1 MVFLNITFSRLLLL
15 GAALLSALLFKDNFQ
30 LHDQFWWQFFQV
42 LAVLVPV
49 KMLLLYLHRAPHSV
63 THASLRDLSR
73 TASSLVWAV
82 AVLSLIA
89 IFVRSVPVDLG
100 TLLIDG
106 IISFGLLALPAML
119 PRLRNE
125 LSRGATPS
133 ASASRILIYGAG
145 SAGYRLSE
153 EIRQEVGSRYVVAG
167 FLDDDESLRHQSFN
181 GIAVLG
187 TGRQAAIVVDRARR
201 SKKPIDQI
209 LIAMPCGNPEQI
221 RTAVANCRAAG
232 VNCSVLPAIDQILD
246 GAVLL
251 KQLRTPN
258 AEDLLCREAVCLR
271 DETVLNSIKGHCIL
285 VTGGAGSIGSELC
298 RQLAGAEPSR
308 LIIFDQSES
317 DLHRICLELE
327 DRFPH
332 LDLVPEL
339 GSIRDKARIDAIFR
353 ANSVHAV
360 FHAAAYKH
368 VPMLENHVA
377 QALRNNVLGTWNLAQ
392 SALSFRVPKFLMVSS
407 DKAVRPTN
415 VMGATKRIAELIV
428 GAMSNEHSRFTSV
441 RFGNVL
447 GSNGSVIPTF
457 QRQLEKGGPLTVTH
471 PDVTRY
477 FMSIP
482 EAANL
487 VLHAFTMGTGSEIFV
502 LEMGRPM
509 KIVDLAKQM
518 IRLSGRME
526 GEDVQIRF
534 IGLRPGEKMYEE
546 LSLENENVMATTHE
560 KIRIYRNAPYPK
572 QAMMTWIDELRLLL
586 ADEEKAICD
595 RDLRLHMR
603 RLVPEWQ
610 TPCGESLNVGL
621 DQSSSLSS
629 ALVGERG
636 KFRETALS
644 DLLRPLEHL
653 PH

>member
-1 MVFLNITFSRLLLL
+1 
-15 GAALLSALLFKDNFQ
+15 
-30 LHDQFWWQFFQV
+30 
-42 LAVLVPV
+42 
-49 KMLLLYLHRAPHSV
+49 
-63 THASLRDLSR
+63 
-73 TASSLVWAV
+73 
-82 AVLSLIA
+82 
-89 IFVRSVPVDLG
+89 
-100 TLLIDG
+100 
-106 IISFGLLALPAML
+106 
-119 PRLRNE
+119 
-125 LSRGATPS
+125 
-133 ASASRILIYGAG
+133 
-145 SAGYRLSE
+145 
-153 EIRQEVGSRYVVAG
+153 
-167 FLDDDESLRHQSFN
+167 
-181 GIAVLG
+181 
-187 TGRQAAIVVDRARR
+187 
-201 SKKPIDQI
+201 
-209 LIAMPCGNPEQI
+209 
-221 RTAVANCRAAG
+221 
-232 VNCSVLPAIDQILD
+232 
-246 GAVLL
+246 
-251 KQLRTPN
+251 
-258 AEDLLCREAVCLR
+258 
-271 DETVLNSIKGHCIL
+271 
-285 VTGGAGSIGSELC
+285 
-298 RQLAGAEPSR
+298 
-308 LIIFDQSES
+308 
-317 DLHRICLELE
+317 
-327 DRFPH
+327 
-332 LDLVPEL
+332 
-339 GSIRDKARIDAIFR
+339 
-353 ANSVHAV
+353 
-360 FHAAAYKH
+360 
-368 VPMLENHVA
+368 MLENHVA